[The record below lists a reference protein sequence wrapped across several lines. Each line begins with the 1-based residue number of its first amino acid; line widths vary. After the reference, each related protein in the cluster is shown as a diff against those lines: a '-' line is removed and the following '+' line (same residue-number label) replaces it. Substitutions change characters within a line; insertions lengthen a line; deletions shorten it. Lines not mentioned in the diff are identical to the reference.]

1 MDDVCRPG
9 LDRGSGLTGVNA
21 QAALEGNVKT
31 LPQAMEAIMSAYAD
45 PRERLTSDVK
55 ILLSDTEE
63 FLAAVG
69 AESKDK
75 IAGIRPRLE
84 AAMQR
89 ARAQAV
95 ELEAAIEARA
105 REGVQRADSY
115 AGEHPWETAGMAAV
129 VGAAVGAVVTK
140 LLSRS

>member
-1 MDDVCRPG
+1 
-9 LDRGSGLTGVNA
+9 
-21 QAALEGNVKT
+21 
-31 LPQAMEAIMSAYAD
+31 MSAHAD
-45 PRERLTSDVK
+45 PRERLASDVK

-84 AAMQR
+84 AAMRR
-89 ARAQAV
+89 ARIQAAEV
-95 ELEAAIEARA
+95 EAAIEARA
-105 REGVQRADSY
+105 REGAQRVDSY
-115 AGEHPWETAGMAAV
+115 AGEHPWQTAGVAAA

-140 LLSRS
+140 LLSRN